1 MKKIRNLIFILGD
14 QLSHKISSLEN
25 FSQDEDLILMC
36 EVQEETNYVPHH
48 KKKIAF
54 IFSAM
59 RHFCEELKE
68 KNFQIEYIKFNTDKP
83 TKSFESEL
91 SEILKKFSPQKIIIT
106 EASEY
111 RVQEYI
117 KSWQEKFS
125 IEVEIREDNRFIA
138 THKDFQEFAKGKKSL
153 VMEFFYR
160 KMRQKTG
167 LLMKFNKPIGD
178 KWNYDAEN
186 REAMPDSI
194 KPPKIAEI
202 KPDKITKE
210 VLELVEKYFSKN
222 FGSLNNFIYAVTSKQ
237 AEICFDDFIENRLNN
252 FGKYQDAMRN
262 DLDFGFHSVISLYL
276 NVGLLD
282 PLECCKKVEKAYFE
296 GKCDI
301 NSAEGFI
308 RQIIGWREYIRG
320 IYWLYM
326 PEYKSKNYFN
336 AKENLPNFYWDS
348 TKTEMNCI
356 KNVVHQTEQNAY
368 SHHIQRLMITGNF
381 ALISGINPDEIN
393 LWYMAVYADAFEWVE
408 LPNTH
413 GMSIYADGGIVGSKP
428 YATSGKYVN
437 RMSNFCKNCKYDVN
451 KTTGKDACPFNFLYW
466 NFMIKNQTKLAS
478 NLRLKFTYQN
488 LKRKSEEEILQ
499 IKKQSEE
506 FILESFTKSEY

>member
-1 MKKIRNLIFILGD
+1 MKKIRNLVFILGD

-25 FSQDEDLILMC
+25 FSAEQDLILMC
-36 EVQEETNYVPHH
+36 EVKEEATYAPHH

-59 RHFCEELKE
+59 RHFSEELKA
-68 KNFQIEYIKFNTDKP
+68 KKFSVEYIKFDDEKQV
-83 TKSFESEL
+83 KSFEEAL
-91 SEILKKFSPQKIIIT
+91 ANAIKKYNPEKIIIT

-111 RVQEYI
+111 RVLGYI
-117 KSWQEKFS
+117 KSWQKKFS
-125 IEVEIREDNRFIA
+125 KPLEIMQDNRFIA
-138 THKDFQEFAKGKKSL
+138 THEEFESFAKGKKNL
-153 VMEFFYR
+153 LMEFFYR

-167 LLMKFNKPIGD
+167 LLMRFNKPVGN
-178 KWNYDAEN
+178 KWNFDSEN
-186 REAMPDSI
+186 REAMPNSVI
-194 KPPKIAEI
+194 PPENFKI

-210 VLELVEKYFSKN
+210 VLDLVAKYFPNN
-222 FGSLNNFIYAVTSKQ
+222 FGSLDNFFYSVTARD
-237 AEICFDDFIENRLNN
+237 AEKSFDDFIENRLTN
-252 FGKYQDAMRN
+252 FGKYQDAMRE
-262 DLDFGFHSVISLYL
+262 DLDFGFHSIISLYL

-282 PLECCKKVEKAYFE
+282 ALECCKKIEKAYFE

-320 IYWLYM
+320 IYWLFM
-326 PEYKSKNYFN
+326 PEYKEKNFFN
-336 AKENLPNFYWDS
+336 AKEKLPDFYWDYKK
-348 TKTEMNCI
+348 TKMNCI
-356 KNVVHQTEQNAY
+356 SNVVKQTYQNAY

-381 ALISGINPDEIN
+381 ALISGISPDEIN

-428 YATSGKYVN
+428 YAASGKYIN
-437 RMSNFCKNCKYDVN
+437 RMSNFCKNCEYNVN
-451 KTTGKDACPFNFLYW
+451 KTTGEDACPFNFLYW
-466 NFMIKNQTKLAS
+466 DFMIKNHDKLAS
-478 NLRLKFTYQN
+478 NMRLKFTYQN

-499 IKKQSEE
+499 IKKQASE
-506 FILESFTKSEY
+506 FISKY